1 MTPDVIKQAAF
12 ITGRILHQGT
22 GEPVVGRV
30 GIAAREGSV
39 SVVDK
44 VLADGTFVVSGD
56 LEKLFPELSLQSYQL
71 TLKIRADSAQF
82 RHGFVE
88 YSLPVPIHI
97 SMGSNFDPEPPILPD
112 LPINLGTIRLPVDP
126 AIDPTADPVV
136 FQDNMQVNIRG
147 RVVRATD
154 PDIPITGAT
163 VKVIQ
168 SSVVTHSAVT
178 NTDGRY
184 RFDNIIVKAPAKI
197 ECSAPG
203 FQSPNP
209 CILQI
214 DFGKLINEEYFRLAP
229 P

>member
-1 MTPDVIKQAAF
+1 MTQDVIKQATF
-12 ITGRILHQGT
+12 IRGRILHQGT

-30 GIAAREGSV
+30 RIAAREG

-44 VLADGTFVVSGD
+44 VLADGTFAVSGD
-56 LEKLFPELSLQSYQL
+56 LEKLFPKLSLQSYQL
-71 TLKIRADSAQF
+71 TLKIWADSAQF
-82 RHGFVE
+82 RQGFVE
-88 YSLPVPIHI
+88 YTFSKVI
-97 SMGSNFDPEPPILPD
+97 SMGSNFDPEPPILLD
-112 LPINLGTIRLPVDP
+112 LPIDVGMIRLPVDP
-126 AIDPTADPVV
+126 AIDPTANSVV
-136 FQDNMQVNIRG
+136 FQENLQVNIRG

-154 PDIPITGAT
+154 PDIPINGAT

-184 RFDNIIVKAPAKI
+184 RFDNIIVRSPAKI

-203 FQSPNP
+203 FQSQNP
-209 CILQI
+209 RILQI

>member
-1 MTPDVIKQAAF
+1 MTQDVIKQAAF

-30 GIAAREGSV
+30 RIAVREG

-44 VLADGTFVVSGD
+44 VLADGTFAVSGD
-56 LEKLFPELSLQSYQL
+56 LEKLFPQSYPRTL
-71 TLKIRADSAQF
+71 TIRADSAQF
-82 RHGFVE
+82 RQGFVE
-88 YSLPVPIHI
+88 YSLPIPII

-136 FQDNMQVNIRG
+136 FQENMQVNIRG

-154 PDIPITGAT
+154 PDIPINGAT
-163 VKVIQ
+163 VSILQ
-168 SSVVTHSAVT
+168 SSVMTHSTTT
-178 NTDGRY
+178 NFQGRY
-184 RFDNIIVKAPAKI
+184 RFDNIIVRAPAQI

-203 FQSPNP
+203 FQSQTPR
-209 CILQI
+209 ILQI
-214 DFGKLINEEYFRLAP
+214 DFGKLIHEGYFRLTP